1 MAERTNLEPG
11 EILAALDSLRDQ
23 AAAAARRVADEL
35 ELERRL
41 QENPMGTLA
50 LAAGAGFLLGGGLW
64 PVLRPFARAA
74 VRTVLSP
81 QNLMALAAAAGALKA
96 AQGAAASDGEAPPA
110 TEPTTSH

>member
-1 MAERTNLEPG
+1 MAERTDLEPG
-11 EILAALDSLRDQ
+11 EILAAVEALKDQ
-23 AAAAARRVADEL
+23 AMAAAKRLAEEL

-41 QENPMGTLA
+41 KENPMGTLA

-81 QNLMALAAAAGALKA
+81 QNLVALAAAAGALKA
-96 AQGAAASDGEAPPA
+96 AQGVTNGEAPPEP
-110 TEPTTSH
+110 EPTTAH